1 MHFTLLKRYFK
12 TNLQRKFFQGH
23 NSLINGFTGSNPYL
37 FSGDY
42 EGKIMVWDLE
52 QLKKITE
59 ICMKE
64 NRCVNAMAYEP
75 VHRVLYVAQ
84 ENKCLSKLVFDVR
97 V

>member
-1 MHFTLLKRYFK
+1 
-12 TNLQRKFFQGH
+12 
-23 NSLINGFTGSNPYL
+23 
-37 FSGDY
+37 
-42 EGKIMVWDLE
+42 MVWDLE